1 VVLNANNTA
10 TTLKPLFKDE
20 FIVDVEVTQ
29 DYYLSL
35 SRKMISVYWNSY
47 KNHLPEEFREGSNLV
62 VPGT

>member
-1 VVLNANNTA
+1 MVLNANNTA

-47 KNHLPEEFREGSNLV
+47 KNHLPEEFR
-62 VPGT
+62 